1 MNSVVITDS
10 TCLIGLERIGYLDL
24 LPAIFQK
31 IIIPQAVQE
40 EFSISLPW
48 L

>member
-24 LPAIFQK
+24 LPA
-31 IIIPQAVQE
+31 VGE
-40 EFSISLPW
+40 
-48 L
+48 